1 MADVKTFVPAPD
13 RAPPSNAVGAF
24 AWVRDNLFGSIG
36 SSVATLLF
44 FYLFFSYV
52 PPFVEW
58 ALINANWTG
67 TDRSVCEANTAG
79 ACWTFIN
86 VRFEQIL
93 FGLYFASNPDEIW
106 RPTLI
111 FILFFALLIP
121 LLFEKT
127 PGKKWL
133 VIGILGVFPVLF
145 YFIVYGGYF
154 GISQSNTTQWG
165 GFLLTFALAFVGIL
179 LALPIGILL
188 ALGRRSEMPVIRS
201 ICVVYIEFWRGTPL
215 ITILFMASVML
226 PLFFPAEWNSIK

>member
-44 FYLFFSYV
+44 LYFFFSYV

-86 VRFEQIL
+86 VRFE
-93 FGLYFASNPDEIW
+93 
-106 RPTLI
+106 
-111 FILFFALLIP
+111 
-121 LLFEKT
+121 
-127 PGKKWL
+127 
-133 VIGILGVFPVLF
+133 
-145 YFIVYGGYF
+145 
-154 GISQSNTTQWG
+154 
-165 GFLLTFALAFVGIL
+165 
-179 LALPIGILL
+179 
-188 ALGRRSEMPVIRS
+188 
-201 ICVVYIEFWRGTPL
+201 
-215 ITILFMASVML
+215 
-226 PLFFPAEWNSIK
+226 